1 MTPYEYA
8 DLAQSAFGN
17 SLSTYAV
24 ILSVVSGYLVTT
36 YLVGAKLTRVQASML
51 TIMFLLAMAI
61 LIWSNSSYVFWGIQ
75 FSSLVNPE
83 AAGKSPMSPRPWI
96 PSVIS
101 LLEPAY
107 GSYVPALHV
116 GRQASQAINK
126 RPLMADAV

>member
-51 TIMFLLAMAI
+51 TIMFLLAMTI
-61 LIWSNSSYVFWGIQ
+61 LIWSNSSYVYWGTQ
-75 FSSLVNPE
+75 FSSLVDPE
-83 AAGKSPMSPRPWI
+83 ATGKSLMSPRPWI
-96 PSVIS
+96 PGILAFLN
-101 LLEPAY
+101 LLT
-107 GSYVPALHV
+107 VVMCLVFMWHV
-116 GRQASQAINK
+116 RHPKQ
-126 RPLMADAV
+126 